1 MPFVLRPPRPGDI
14 VLYRRESFNIMT
26 WLIHLTTGSQWN
38 HASII
43 VEGFGPGMV
52 VAEATAKGVVES
64 PLYSTKDTIRI
75 IQVEYDDED
84 DRLTAIAW
92 ARARTGVRYGYLNAF
107 MCGLNNVLAGLN
119 LAIKRTDSIICS
131 ELVAESLER
140 AGFDFG
146 KDSSQV
152 SPGDLAT
159 YFGVNR

>member
-1 MPFVLRPPRPGDI
+1 MIRMYRPGDI
-14 VLYRRESFNIMT
+14 VLYHHPKFNLFT
-26 WLIHLTTGSQWN
+26 SLIHLTTRSQWN

-43 VEGFGPGMV
+43 VEGYGPSAK
-52 VAEATAKGVVES
+52 VAEATNRGVVVS
-64 PLYSTKDTIRI
+64 QLSSTKDRI
-75 IQVEYDDED
+75 LVVPVEYDDEE

-92 ARARTGVRYGYLNAF
+92 ARARTGVRYGYFNAF
-107 MCGLNNVLAGLN
+107 MCGVNNVLAGLN

-140 AGFDFG
+140 AGYDFG

-159 YFGVNR
+159 KFGVPR